1 MEKLTP
7 KMDLKHTGRNV
18 PRFAVFAVVL
28 VLLSLALFCCQAGAF
43 DVFDVVSGVIESPEF
58 KGKDPIQKLR
68 LVADLLRANR
78 IKQSD
83 VAYLVLDWGD
93 QYLREPSDPLERMKR
108 WAELAQDHQLSH
120 IKIPRDFLNRVLVAE
135 YLVSQTSYLGGSPHK
150 KLEILGKLAEKN
162 LVDWSVALAYAG
174 LYAGSVVTGA
184 KNHDSASPLEELDIL
199 KNLRDAGLVGRHYWV
214 PTEAI
219 LVSEALA
226 MDQNYRK
233 ASPFDQLVKLRE
245 LELKGLIT
253 VQTRKELEKLPVW
266 RLLASDPSFLKAD
279 ASAKR
284 ERLLKLKA
292 EGLVSASTS
301 SDLSGMFRPM
311 PLTSPMEGRPTP
323 LPQKSFPS
331 VK

>member
-1 MEKLTP
+1 MERLTQ
-7 KMDLKHTGRNV
+7 KMDLKDTGGNV
-18 PRFAVFAVVL
+18 PRFLVFPVVI
-28 VLLSLALFCCQAGAF
+28 LSLALLCSQAQAF
-43 DVFDVVSGVIESPEF
+43 DVFDVVPGVIESSEF

-83 VAYLVLDWGD
+83 VAYVVLDWGD
-93 QYLREPSDPLERMKR
+93 QYLREPSDPLERLKR
-108 WAELAQDHQLSH
+108 WAELANDHQLSH
-120 IKIPRDFLNRVLVAE
+120 IKIPRDFLNRILLAE
-135 YLVSQTSYLGGSPHK
+135 YLVSQTSYLKGSPHK

-174 LYAGSVVTGA
+174 LYAGSTITGA
-184 KNHDSASPLEELDIL
+184 KNHDPGSPLEELDLL
-199 KNLRDAGLVGRHYWV
+199 KQLRDTGLVGRHYWV

-226 MDQNYRK
+226 MDQDYRK

-245 LELKGLIT
+245 LERKGLIT

-266 RLLASDPSFLKAD
+266 RLLASDSSFLKAD
-279 ASAKR
+279 AAAKR
-284 ERLLKLKA
+284 ARLLKLKA

-301 SDLSGMFRPM
+301 SDLNGMFRPM
-311 PLTSPMEGRPTP
+311 PLTSPMEARPTP
-323 LPQKSFPS
+323 LPQKISPP